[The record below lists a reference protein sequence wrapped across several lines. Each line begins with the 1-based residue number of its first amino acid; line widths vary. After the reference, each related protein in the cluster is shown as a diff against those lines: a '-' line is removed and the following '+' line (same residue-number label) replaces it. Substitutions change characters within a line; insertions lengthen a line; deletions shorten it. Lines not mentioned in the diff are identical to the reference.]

1 MANFIL
7 YSLIC
12 GNMGLNLI
20 GVYQCKLDAKSR
32 LMLPKAFK
40 KQLASS
46 LDSPFILKRSVFH
59 HCLELFPMDE
69 WNKVVL
75 DINRLN
81 RFVKKN
87 NDFIRM
93 FTAGVKLVQLD
104 VTGRLLLPK
113 DLQLY
118 AGISKEI
125 VLSSSANM
133 IEVWDKAGY
142 ELIINNEN
150 IDFAQLA
157 EDVMGS
163 KTEDNE

>member
-1 MANFIL
+1 M
-7 YSLIC
+7 
-12 GNMGLNLI
+12 NMHLI
-20 GVYQCKLDAKSR
+20 GVYECRLDVKSR

-40 KQLASS
+40 KQLLSS

-59 HCLELFPMDE
+59 KCLELFPMDE

-75 DINRLN
+75 DINKLN

-93 FTAGVKLVQLD
+93 FTAGVKVVDLD
-104 VTGRLLLPK
+104 VTGRLLIPK
-113 DLQLY
+113 DLQSY
-118 AGISKEI
+118 ASIEKTV

-133 IEVWDKAGY
+133 IEIWDKSSY
-142 ELIINNEN
+142 ESIINNDTV
-150 IDFAQLA
+150 DFSALA

-163 KTEDNE
+163 QDFHNE

>member
-1 MANFIL
+1 MI
-7 YSLIC
+7 
-12 GNMGLNLI
+12 NLI
-20 GVYQCKLDAKSR
+20 GTYECKIDAKGR
-32 LMLPKAFK
+32 LMLPAVLK
-40 KQLASS
+40 KQL
-46 LDSPFILKRSVFH
+46 SPIIGEGFVLKRSVFSS
-59 HCLELFPMDE
+59 CLEIHPMSE
-69 WNKVVL
+69 WNVL
-75 DINRLN
+75 MSEVNKLN

-157 EDVMGS
+157 EDVMGA

>member
-1 MANFIL
+1 M
-7 YSLIC
+7 
-12 GNMGLNLI
+12 NMHLI
-20 GVYQCKLDAKSR
+20 GVYECKLDSKSR

-40 KQLASS
+40 KQLAPS
-46 LDSPFILKRSVFH
+46 LTSPFILKRSVFH
-59 HCLELFPMDE
+59 KCLELFTMAE

-75 DINRLN
+75 EINKLN

-93 FTAGVKLVQLD
+93 FTAGVKMIQLD

-113 DLQLY
+113 DLQSF
-118 AGISKEI
+118 AKINKNV

-133 IEVWDKAGY
+133 IEVWDKSAY
-142 ELIINNEN
+142 EKIINNDT
-150 IDFAQLA
+150 IDFASLA

-163 KTEDNE
+163 QDMKNE

>member
-1 MANFIL
+1 MH
-7 YSLIC
+7 
-12 GNMGLNLI
+12 LI
-20 GVYQCKLDAKSR
+20 GVYECRIDAKSR

-40 KQLASS
+40 KQLVSS

-59 HCLELFPMDE
+59 KCLELFPMDE

-75 DINRLN
+75 DINKLN

-93 FTAGVKLVQLD
+93 FTAGVKIVDLD
-104 VTGRLLLPK
+104 VTGRLLIPK
-113 DLQLY
+113 DLQSY
-118 AGISKEI
+118 ASIEKTV

-133 IEVWDKAGY
+133 IEIWDKNSY
-142 ELIINNEN
+142 ESIINNDTV
-150 IDFAQLA
+150 DFTSLA

-163 KTEDNE
+163 QDFNNE